1 MPLRITPSGSSAVPP
16 PRRGGER
23 QGVRPDAGVPMLGWV
38 ARRRV
43 ASTRKDATATALS
56 RLRLTGQAS
65 VQRRPSVSEQALAP
79 IGQPITSPT
88 DPRWVLAIRTAAELN
103 GEVLPA
109 DRRQRLLRLGR
120 LLGLTPFD
128 TNLIIAIVQDQ
139 ARRGFAPEYCPL
151 AGEPQLAMVARPADR
166 SDHAKRQRWLYSAC
180 LLAALLAIE
189 LLLIKWLLT

>member
-1 MPLRITPSGSSAVPP
+1 
-16 PRRGGER
+16 
-23 QGVRPDAGVPMLGWV
+23 MLGWV
-38 ARRRV
+38 VRRRG
-43 ASTRKDATATALS
+43 ASTRKDAATALS
-56 RLRLTGQAS
+56 RIRLTGQAS
-65 VQRRPSVSEQALAP
+65 VQRRPSVAEQALAP

-109 DRRQRLLRLGR
+109 ERRQRLLRLGR

-151 AGEPQLAMVARPADR
+151 AGERQLAMVARPADR
-166 SDHAKRQRWLYSAC
+166 SDHARRQRWLYSAG
-180 LLAALLAIE
+180 LLATLLAIE
-189 LLLIKWLLT
+189 LLLIKWFLA

>member
-1 MPLRITPSGSSAVPP
+1 
-16 PRRGGER
+16 
-23 QGVRPDAGVPMLGWV
+23 V
-38 ARRRV
+38 A
-43 ASTRKDATATALS
+43 
-56 RLRLTGQAS
+56 
-65 VQRRPSVSEQALAP
+65 EQALAP

-109 DRRQRLLRLGR
+109 ERRQRLLRLGR

-151 AGEPQLAMVARPADR
+151 AGERQLAMVARPADR
-166 SDHAKRQRWLYSAC
+166 SDHARRQRWLYSAG
-180 LLAALLAIE
+180 LLATLLAIE
-189 LLLIKWLLT
+189 LLLIKWFLA